1 MKIDLKINIDEKT
14 QKRIQ
19 ELNMLPSEYINMLID
34 KDINGIVKLDNG
46 FYYNRTNSKLFNSFN
61 KEVNLTR
68 IEEALFKLLLENKNK
83 IVSIDEIHRVAWKGK
98 NMTRFTLRNKVRT
111 LRNKTYYDLIKN
123 HSNIGYEMI

>member
-1 MKIDLKINIDEKT
+1 MKIDFKINIDEKT

-68 IEEALFKLLLENKNK
+68 IEEALFKLLLENRGK
-83 IVSIDEIHRVAWKGK
+83 IVSIDEIHNVAWKGK
-98 NMTRFTLRNKVRT
+98 NMTRFTLRNKVKT
-111 LRNKTYYDLIKN
+111 LRDKTYYDLIKN
-123 HSNIGYEMI
+123 HSNIGYEML